1 MNSRPPGPMPGQK
14 DDRIRKGE
22 LFDEQRKKEEEDGG
36 VDFEAIFARIAK
48 LEEMSARNSTDRMK
62 LEKRTNYLGKVVEDL
77 HMEAKEEENCVRMT
91 SRTAN
96 FGSTDIRFKKKN
108 MEAPKKTK
116 KQENAGFCE
125 ACLELCFL
133 AGLALPRPAN
143 Q

>member
-1 MNSRPPGPMPGQK
+1 MPGQK

-96 FGSTDIRFKKKN
+96 FGSTDIRFRKKN
-108 MEAPKKTK
+108 MEPAATK
-116 KQENAGFCE
+116 KNTS
-125 ACLELCFL
+125 
-133 AGLALPRPAN
+133 
-143 Q
+143 

>member
-1 MNSRPPGPMPGQK
+1 MPGQK

-91 SRTAN
+91 AREG
-96 FGSTDIRFKKKN
+96 GSEIIEVRN
-108 MEAPKKTK
+108 
-116 KQENAGFCE
+116 
-125 ACLELCFL
+125 
-133 AGLALPRPAN
+133 
-143 Q
+143 

>member
-1 MNSRPPGPMPGQK
+1 MNSGPPGPMPGQK

-108 MEAPKKTK
+108 ISTCSPSIGCWCAWWSRGDDSCYK
-116 KQENAGFCE
+116 AGC
-125 ACLELCFL
+125 
-133 AGLALPRPAN
+133 GQSRT
-143 Q
+143 

>member
-1 MNSRPPGPMPGQK
+1 MNSGPPGPMPGQK

-96 FGSTDIRFKKKN
+96 FGSTDIRVGN
-108 MEAPKKTK
+108 LLT
-116 KQENAGFCE
+116 
-125 ACLELCFL
+125 CFRMHSRSSRSR
-133 AGLALPRPAN
+133 LPSASSSPSSMSLLLGY
-143 Q
+143 QVPL